1 MFWWYRHLPSIQ
13 ILSGTSTVIT
23 DAVQFQWTI
32 TVASDF
38 PTSASVQNGWLYIIG
53 ANVTDN
59 DPSKTNTG
67 LSFLAWDDI
76 IWNGSTWVTVWSV
89 TPTLQ
94 QVTAAWASTTSTI
107 TTAWLILATWG
118 AVKTSTSAGNTLLL
132 QAYDVDGWAYTT
144 FGTLTANNT
153 PTFDLSDSV
162 TKWGQYIYR
171 WWGTDVPVAD
181 GWTGASDAATAR
193 TNLGL
198 VIGTD
203 VQAYDAELAAIAW
216 LVSAADKL
224 PYFTWSGT
232 AALADFTSFWRSLA
246 DDVDA
251 AAARTTLG
259 LWTLATQSGT
269 FSGTSS
275 WTNTGDQT
283 ITLTWDVTWSG
294 TWSFAATI
302 ANDAVTYAK
311 LQNAAAGN
319 VVLARAAA
327 TSWDYS
333 EVALA
338 ASRLL
343 GRWSTGDIAAITLW
357 SGLSMSGT
365 TLSAT
370 GALGDV
376 VWPASATDNAIVR
389 YDTTTGKL
397 VQNSAITID
406 DTGVIYGVTDIS
418 TANGAGTI
426 AFFADTVQV
435 DMLSAQGIAAWWP
448 IFDSAGLVPLLWF
461 YEGIS
466 AVNWVSVGNTAT
478 WVDPKIYADGD
489 WTDINIS
496 LDIVTQWTWVLKA
509 NWVEVPT
516 ISSTNT
522 ITNKTVNLT
531 NNTLSW
537 TKAQFDTACSDGNFL
552 YVWDITQ
559 YTDEMAQDAV
569 GGILVDGNTVNFTY
583 ADATPSI
590 TAEVITQMS
599 LTSDA
604 SGIKLSGDSATPGN
618 SKYYGTD
625 GAWTKWW
632 YSLPSG
638 LWDVTAAA
646 SLTDNAI
653 VRGDGGAKWVQ
664 TSGVTISDTD
674 VLSWATQLNVDNL
687 RLDGNTISSTDV
699 NWNINLTPNGA
710 GINVLAN
717 AQVTWLTASQIVATD
732 GSKNLQ
738 SLDTATYP
746 SLTELSYVK
755 WVSSAIQTQLWT
767 KAASWANTDITSV
780 YLNNTGL
787 KIKDTNASH
796 WLIIAPWSDLTAD
809 RTLTITTWDA
819 ARTLDISAA
828 SVTIWSFA
836 ASFLDDADEAAFK
849 ATVNLEIWVDVQA
862 YDADL
867 WALAGVSS
875 NGMLARTGAGTAA
888 ARTITGTSNEISVAN
903 GDGVSGNPTLSL
915 PATIDLGGKT
925 SFEIPNGAGGTTV
938 DAAWEVCIDTTSKT
952 LNFYDGSNEVVLTP
966 IMSKSVTVESPT
978 AAEDISLFYTDDAIT
993 ITKIVFVIVWS
1004 TSVTTTIRHHT
1015 DRSNTGNEV
1024 VTGWTT
1030 ANSTTTGN
1038 VVTSF
1043 NDPTVPADS
1052 FVWLET
1058 TALSGTPTSLNVTIF
1073 YRQDA

>member
-338 ASRLL
+338 ASKLL
-343 GRWSTGDIAAITLW
+343 GRGSTGDIAAITLW
-357 SGLSMSGT
+357 SWLSMSWT

-376 VWPASATDNAIVR
+376 VWPASA
-389 YDTTTGKL
+389 
-397 VQNSAITID
+397 
-406 DTGVIYGVTDIS
+406 
-418 TANGAGTI
+418 
-426 AFFADTVQV
+426 
-435 DMLSAQGIAAWWP
+435 
-448 IFDSAGLVPLLWF
+448 
-461 YEGIS
+461 
-466 AVNWVSVGNTAT
+466 
-478 WVDPKIYADGD
+478 
-489 WTDINIS
+489 
-496 LDIVTQWTWVLKA
+496 
-509 NWVEVPT
+509 
-516 ISSTNT
+516 
-522 ITNKTVNLT
+522 
-531 NNTLSW
+531 
-537 TKAQFDTACSDGNFL
+537 
-552 YVWDITQ
+552 
-559 YTDEMAQDAV
+559 
-569 GGILVDGNTVNFTY
+569 
-583 ADATPSI
+583 
-590 TAEVITQMS
+590 
-599 LTSDA
+599 
-604 SGIKLSGDSATPGN
+604 
-618 SKYYGTD
+618 
-625 GAWTKWW
+625 
-632 YSLPSG
+632 
-638 LWDVTAAA
+638 
-646 SLTDNAI
+646 TDNAI

-699 NWNINLTPNGA
+699 NGNINLTPNWA

-938 DAAWEVCIDTTSKT
+938 DAAWEICVDTTSRT
-952 LNFYDGSNEVVLTP
+952 LNFYDGTAEVVLNP
-966 IMSKSVTVESPT
+966 VQSKSVYIESPT
-978 AAEDISLFYTDDAIT
+978 ASDDFA
-993 ITKIVFVIVWS
+993 FVRMDVAGTLVKVSYLCIWGTSRTWQLQEYDSNWWS
-1004 TSVTTTIRHHT
+1004 GVDVHSGDVTANAGTVNSSTTFSNAAYDAWDYLWIKTTSV
-1015 DRSNTGNEV
+1015 S
-1024 VTGWTT
+1024 W
-1030 ANSTTTGN
+1030 
-1038 VVTSF
+1038 
-1043 NDPTVPADS
+1043 
-1052 FVWLET
+1052 
-1058 TALSGTPTSLNVTIF
+1058 TPTSLCVTF
-1073 YRQDA
+1073 YYRENA